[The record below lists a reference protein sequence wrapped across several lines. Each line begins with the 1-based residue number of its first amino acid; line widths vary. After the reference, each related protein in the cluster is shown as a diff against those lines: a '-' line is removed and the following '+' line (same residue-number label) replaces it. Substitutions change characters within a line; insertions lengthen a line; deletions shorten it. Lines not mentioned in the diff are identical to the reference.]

1 MPKSLRLLFVALLA
15 AGGCSGQD
23 AAPADQAAFP
33 PTDVQTITLAPKPIP
48 DSSEFVA
55 TIRSLRSTT
64 IQPQV
69 EGIVR
74 QIFIRAGDRVQAG
87 QALVQIDPDRQQAT
101 VAATESQRLAREADL
116 AYAKQQLTRLQ
127 RLLDAGAV
135 SKAELEQAEAAYK
148 NAEAQLAA
156 VQSQIR
162 ETQVQ
167 LQYYRVTAPTAG
179 IVGDIP
185 TRVGDRV
192 TPSTLITTIDQPQD
206 LEAYVQVPL
215 ERSLS
220 LRLGLPLELLD
231 SGGAVIGTNPVTFV
245 ASRADDATQSVL
257 VKATLRQVPQGL
269 RVMQY
274 ARARIIWNQDQA
286 LAVPVVAVSRMAGQQ
301 FVFVAESAPGG
312 FVARQRPVSLG
323 NIVGDDYVVRSGV
336 KAGDRVIV
344 SNVQKIGD
352 GVPVKPSETP
362 PSTGVNVAPVSGA
375 AALDAASAG
384 PRSAPAGRPD
394 RAKDRRLTTAGAAP
408 TVTAAG

>member
-1 MPKSLRLLFVALLA
+1 MPRLSIVVFVAVA
-15 AGGCSGQD
+15 AIGGCSTQD
-23 AAPADQAAFP
+23 AGTADPAAFP
-33 PTDVQTITLAPKPIP
+33 PTDVQTITLAPKPIA

-69 EGIVR
+69 EGLAR
-74 QIFIRAGDRVQAG
+74 QIFVRAGDRVQAG
-87 QALVQIDPDRQQAT
+87 QPLVQIDPDRQQAT

-148 NAEAQLAA
+148 NAEAQLTA

-162 ETQVQ
+162 ESEVQ

-185 TRVGDRV
+185 IRVGDRV

-206 LEAYVQVPL
+206 LEAYVNVPL
-215 ERSLS
+215 ERSLN

-231 SGGAVIGTNPVTFV
+231 NGGAVIATNPVTFV
-245 ASRADDATQSVL
+245 APRADDATQSVL
-257 VKATLRQVPQGL
+257 AKAMLRQVPQGL

-301 FVFVAESAPGG
+301 FVFVAEAAQGG
-312 FVARQRPVSLG
+312 FVARQRPVNLG
-323 NIVGDDYVVRSGV
+323 NIVGDDYVVRGGV

-344 SNVQKIGD
+344 TNVQKIGD
-352 GVPVKPSETP
+352 GAPVKVGES
-362 PSTGVNVAPVSGA
+362 APVK
-375 AALDAASAG
+375 AG
-384 PRSAPAGRPD
+384 
-394 RAKDRRLTTAGAAP
+394 
-408 TVTAAG
+408 

>member
-1 MPKSLRLLFVALLA
+1 MPRFHIAFFVAAVA
-15 AGGCSGQD
+15 AGGCSKQD
-23 AAPADQAAFP
+23 AGAADQTAFP

-69 EGIVR
+69 EGLAR
-74 QIFIRAGDRVQAG
+74 QIFVRAGDRVQAG
-87 QALVQIDPDRQQAT
+87 QPLVQIDPDRQQAT

-135 SKAELEQAEAAYK
+135 SKAELEQAESAYK

-162 ETQVQ
+162 ESQVQ
-167 LQYYRVTAPTAG
+167 LQYYRVTAPTGG
-179 IVGDIP
+179 IVGEIP
-185 TRVGDRV
+185 IRVGDRV

-206 LEAYVQVPL
+206 LEAYVNVPL
-215 ERSLS
+215 ERSLQ
-220 LRLGLPLELLD
+220 LRLGLTLELLD
-231 SGGAVIGTNPVTFV
+231 NDGAVIAANPITFI
-245 ASRADDATQSVL
+245 APRADDATQSVL
-257 VKATLRQVPQGL
+257 VKATLRQMPQGL

-274 ARARIIWNQDQA
+274 ARARIIWNRDQA
-286 LAVPVVAVSRMAGQQ
+286 LAVPIVAVSRVAGQQ
-301 FVFVAESAPGG
+301 FVFVAEVAQGG

-344 SNVQKIGD
+344 TNVQKIGD
-352 GVPVKPSETP
+352 G
-362 PSTGVNVAPVSGA
+362 APVTPR
-375 AALDAASAG
+375 DAAPQAADASA
-384 PRSAPAGRPD
+384 
-394 RAKDRRLTTAGAAP
+394 LETAD
-408 TVTAAG
+408 

>member
-1 MPKSLRLLFVALLA
+1 MSTFVKLSFVALLA
-15 AGGCSGQD
+15 AGGCSRQD
-23 AAPADQAAFP
+23 AGAADQAAFP
-33 PTDVQTITLAPKPIP
+33 PTDVQTVTLAPKPIP

-69 EGIVR
+69 EGIAR
-74 QIFIRAGDRVQAG
+74 QIFVRAGDRVQAG
-87 QALVQIDPDRQQAT
+87 QPLVQIDPDRQQAT

-116 AYAKQQLTRLQ
+116 GYAKQQLTRLQ

-162 ETQVQ
+162 ETQVD

-179 IVGDIP
+179 IVGEIP
-185 TRVGDRV
+185 IRVGDRI

-206 LEAYVQVPL
+206 LEAYVNVPL
-215 ERSLS
+215 ERSLN

-231 SGGAVIGTNPVTFV
+231 GGGAVIATNPVTFV

-301 FVFVAESAPGG
+301 FVFVAEPAQGG
-312 FVARQRPVSLG
+312 FVARQKPVSLG
-323 NIVGDDYVVRSGV
+323 NIVGEDYVVRSGV

-344 SNVQKIGD
+344 TNVQKIGD
-352 GVPVKPSETP
+352 GAPVKVSET
-362 PSTGVNVAPVSGA
+362 A
-375 AALDAASAG
+375 AV
-384 PRSAPAGRPD
+384 
-394 RAKDRRLTTAGAAP
+394 K
-408 TVTAAG
+408 AAG

>member
-1 MPKSLRLLFVALLA
+1 MPTSVRFLFVALLA
-15 AGGCSGQD
+15 ASGCSKQD
-23 AAPADQAAFP
+23 AGTADQAAFP
-33 PTDVQTITLAPKPIP
+33 PTDVQTVTLAPKPIP

-69 EGIVR
+69 EGIAR
-74 QIFIRAGDRVQAG
+74 QILVRAGDRVQAG
-87 QALVQIDPDRQQAT
+87 QPLVQIDPDRQQAT

-148 NAEAQLAA
+148 NAEAQLTA

-162 ETQVQ
+162 ETQVD

-185 TRVGDRV
+185 IRVGDRI

-206 LEAYVQVPL
+206 LEAYVNVPL
-215 ERSLS
+215 ERSLQ
-220 LRLGLPLELLD
+220 LRLGLPMELLD
-231 SGGAVIGTNPVTFV
+231 NGGAVIATNPLTFV

-257 VKATLRQVPQGL
+257 VKATLRQVPQGM

-274 ARARIIWNQDQA
+274 ARARIVWNRDPA

-301 FVFVAESAPGG
+301 FVFIAEPAQGG
-312 FVARQRPVSLG
+312 FVARQKPVSLG
-323 NIVGDDYVVRSGV
+323 NIVGDDYVVRGGV

-344 SNVQKIGD
+344 TNVQKIGD
-352 GVPVKPSETP
+352 GAPVKPGDAA
-362 PSTGVNVAPVSGA
+362 PSTGV
-375 AALDAASAG
+375 
-384 PRSAPAGRPD
+384 
-394 RAKDRRLTTAGAAP
+394 GAAP
-408 TVTAAG
+408 AKTAG